1 MLFVRLVS
9 GFFSIFFLVLSR
21 LFQRQ
26 IEFTCAAFVMH
37 LLVVVFFT
45 MNKPIKTIDA
55 NSFVL
60 FIFEYVRDYVVRY
73 VVGDAQ
79 LISRIACELFSRVIL
94 AIDRWQT
101 GEVGQF
107 IVDFLIIFF
116 FTCFI
121 ITKNCVFGVNPR
133 TVVIKH
139 SHKCWLI
146 ELLFR
151 VGSN

>member
-1 MLFVRLVS
+1 
-9 GFFSIFFLVLSR
+9 
-21 LFQRQ
+21 
-26 IEFTCAAFVMH
+26 MH

-79 LISRIACELFSRVIL
+79 LISRITCELFSRVIL

-116 FTCFI
+116 FHLFYYNKKI
-121 ITKNCVFGVNPR
+121 VF
-133 TVVIKH
+133 
-139 SHKCWLI
+139 L
-146 ELLFR
+146 E
-151 VGSN
+151 